1 MKNIKENA
9 LWAFRNAGANS
20 LISKDDSALIFQ
32 SWDDLKFNLEQLRA
46 IFDHPNANHAIAI
59 KTNPH
64 PSVLAKIISW
74 GFSLEA
80 ASMEEVEMAIKA
92 GATPNKIVF
101 DSPVKRRSEIEKC
114 NNELHGLIL
123 NANSLEE
130 LKRMPHNPNFTLGI
144 RINPSMQ
151 MDSPEIYSVSNNES
165 KFGVPILEKEAL
177 LNAILSHPIQQLHM
191 HAGSQMKDLTKAVF
205 AVRKLLD
212 LAIEANI
219 LLEKK
224 GIERRI
230 LTLDIG
236 GGLAAEKYGIIEK
249 MSEYVKMLKETCP
262 ELWDFELITEF
273 GQWCHTNSGFIFSE
287 IEYTFKRG
295 DKQIAFIHLGAD
307 YFMRDAYTLP
317 RNFDLIALNNEGEEN
332 NSDEEYLHD
341 IAGPLCF
348 AGDYVLKGVKLPM
361 LKEQDW
367 LGILGTGANTLGLW
381 SRHCSR
387 TIPKVIGFSRENK
400 HIEILSERINP
411 FL

>member
-1 MKNIKENA
+1 VKKIKENA
-9 LWAFRNAGANS
+9 LWAFRNASANS

-32 SWDDLKFNLEQLRA
+32 SWDDLKFNLNQLRS
-46 IFDHPNANHAIAI
+46 IFDHPNATHAIAI

-114 NNELHGLIL
+114 NNELHRLIL

-130 LKRMPHNPNFTLGI
+130 LKRMPHNPNVKLGI

-165 KFGVPILEKEAL
+165 KFGVPILEKEVL
-177 LNAILSHPIQQLHM
+177 LNAILFHPIQQLHM

-249 MSEYVKMLKETCP
+249 MSEYVEMLKETCP

-273 GQWCHTNSGFIFSE
+273 GQWCHTNSGFI
-287 IEYTFKRG
+287 
-295 DKQIAFIHLGAD
+295 
-307 YFMRDAYTLP
+307 
-317 RNFDLIALNNEGEEN
+317 
-332 NSDEEYLHD
+332 
-341 IAGPLCF
+341 
-348 AGDYVLKGVKLPM
+348 
-361 LKEQDW
+361 
-367 LGILGTGANTLGLW
+367 
-381 SRHCSR
+381 
-387 TIPKVIGFSRENK
+387 
-400 HIEILSERINP
+400 
-411 FL
+411 

>member
-1 MKNIKENA
+1 MKKAKENA
-9 LWAFRNAGANS
+9 FWAFRNAAENS

-32 SWDDLKFNLEQLRA
+32 SWDDLKFNLEQLKV
-46 IFDHPNANHAIAI
+46 IFDHPNATHAIAI

-130 LKRMPHNPNFTLGI
+130 LKRMPHKPNFTLGI

-151 MDSPEIYSVSNNES
+151 VDSPEIYSVSNNES
-165 KFGVPILEKEAL
+165 KFGVPILEKDAL
-177 LNAILSHPIQQLHM
+177 LNAILSHPIHQLHI

-236 GGLAAEKYGIIEK
+236 GGLAAEKYGNVEK

-287 IEYTFKRG
+287 IEYTYKRG

-307 YFMRDAYTLP
+307 YFMRDAYTLA
-317 RNFDLIALNNEGEEN
+317 RNFDLIALNNKGEEN
-332 NSDEEYLHD
+332 NLDEKYLHD

-400 HIEILSERINP
+400 HIEILSERKNP